1 MTKQESY
8 EEIKALTNQLVKKIH
23 EFQKVHRYHPRM
35 KLVKSVADRL
45 QIPLRA
51 LNNTVV
57 NNRFK
62 LVTTG
67 KGKPQAQP
75 LPEVPQATE
84 ETVIVADNSPEGL
97 AKIKKN
103 KQAIDARFKRFWLS
117 YDQPR
122 DKRKCRA
129 VWDNLEEWEQEDAY
143 NKIKEYKSSVTKAA
157 SALNYLTKKLWDNG
171 TNEDS

>member
-1 MTKQESY
+1 MTKEEAYEDIKNAANELVQKIRNFKQEH
-8 EEIKALTNQLVKKIH
+8 K
-23 EFQKVHRYHPRM
+23 YHKRM
-35 KLVKSVADRL
+35 RLIESVADRL

-51 LNNTVV
+51 MNNTGTS
-57 NNRFK
+57 NRFK

-75 LPEVPQATE
+75 LPKIPEATE
-84 ETVIVADNSPEGL
+84 ETTILADNSPEGL
-97 AKIKKN
+97 AKIKSNEK
-103 KQAIDARFKRFWLS
+103 AADARFKRFWIT

-122 DKRKCRA
+122 DKKKCRA
-129 VWDNLEEWEQEDAY
+129 IWDALEEWEQEDAY

-171 TNEDS
+171 EG

>member
-1 MTKQESY
+1 MTKEQAY
-8 EEIKALTNQLVKKIH
+8 QDIKDTANELVQKIH
-23 EFQKVHRYHPRM
+23 SFQQEHKYHKRM
-35 KLVKSVADRL
+35 RLIKSVADRL

-51 LNNTVV
+51 MNNTVV

-75 LPEVPQATE
+75 LPEVPEAVE
-84 ETVIVADNSPEGL
+84 ETTILADNSPEGL
-97 AKIKKN
+97 AKIKEIQK
-103 KQAIDARFKRFWLS
+103 AADARFKRFWIT

-122 DKRKCRA
+122 DKGKCRA
-129 VWDNLEEWEQEDAY
+129 IWDALEEWEQEDAY

-171 TNEDS
+171 ES